1 LIFYKILQKKY
12 NELKDY
18 NHIFLLISVIPLLS
32 PYFRTSAFWGIE
44 ENVAYFFFLLTNFFF
59 FKNIKK
65 KWNLFLLIFF
75 SCITFYSRQNYAFLF
90 LITFFSLFTFKDKF
104 AIKNIYIITCF
115 TIFLLPSLYFFY
127 KWGGVTNNPE
137 ITNNSIIPRVLKFNL
152 FNVPIILSIF
162 FLYYTPLI
170 IINSK
175 YYFKKFISI
184 PKLFFFTILFLI
196 FLKFFA
202 RNPEILF
209 SQNLGGG
216 LIYKLIFNFGFFN
229 NYKNFA
235 LVLFLF
241 IAFLG
246 LFFSIFYCIKN
257 FNFLIF
263 FSITLCIFSFID
275 IVFQEYFDPLI
286 FFIIFIFGN
295 FFKKNEITKV
305 CISYLI
311 FYFFLI
317 MSTLIYRNFI

>member
-1 LIFYKILQKKY
+1 M
-12 NELKDY
+12 
-18 NHIFLLISVIPLLS
+18 
-32 PYFRTSAFWGIE
+32 
-44 ENVAYFFFLLTNFFF
+44 FFSSNFF
-59 FKNIKK
+59 
-65 KWNLFLLIFF
+65 
-75 SCITFYSRQNYAFLF
+75 
-90 LITFFSLFTFKDKF
+90 
-104 AIKNIYIITCF
+104 
-115 TIFLLPSLYFFY
+115 
-127 KWGGVTNNPE
+127 
-137 ITNNSIIPRVLKFNL
+137 
-152 FNVPIILSIF
+152 
-162 FLYYTPLI
+162 
-170 IINSK
+170 
-175 YYFKKFISI
+175 YFKKFISI

-216 LIYKLIFNFGFFN
+216 SIYKLIFNFGFFN